1 MSYCESCDDCFNSP
15 TCPLCCRECCRDS
28 LESPTSADENML
40 FKLIEKHC
48 TTLGVSNAALQK
60 SAKEMSLS
68 IMRKNAS
75 YDSDKMKKYAACIIY
90 FASEIC
96 HDYISEAF
104 IAKKLGVDLRKSS
117 GLKND
122 VLDNV
127 NHEEKMV
134 LLDTI
139 NRTDGMRI
147 LCRVREL
154 YGIERIENLKK
165 MCRDAGL
172 DFLKTVEQVIKKSNK
187 RLDDYVNDLIVYV
200 SKSNANANSNAMN
213 KKQRIK

>member
-1 MSYCESCDDCFNSP
+1 
-15 TCPLCCRECCRDS
+15 
-28 LESPTSADENML
+28 
-40 FKLIEKHC
+40 
-48 TTLGVSNAALQK
+48 
-60 SAKEMSLS
+60 
-68 IMRKNAS
+68 MRKNAS

-134 LLDTI
+134 LLETI

-147 LCRVREL
+147 LCRMREL

-165 MCRDAGL
+165 MCRVAGL
-172 DFLKTVEQVIKKSNK
+172 DFLKTVERVIIKKSNK
-187 RLDDYVNDLIVYV
+187 RLDDYVNDLMVYV
-200 SKSNANANSNAMN
+200 RNSNSNSNSNSNAMN